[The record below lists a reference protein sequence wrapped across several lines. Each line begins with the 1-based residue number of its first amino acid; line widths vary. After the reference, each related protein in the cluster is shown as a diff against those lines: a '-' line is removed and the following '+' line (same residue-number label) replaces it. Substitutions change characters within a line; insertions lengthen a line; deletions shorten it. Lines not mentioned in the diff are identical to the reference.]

1 MEPFIACDTED
12 NSAELMAEGRSGFE
26 KQITQCA
33 GITSDGEEYH
43 NNGDVGKFIHWM
55 MSRDANRIYFHNL
68 QYDLGNLFADRLH
81 QFSLTMV
88 GGRLIKA
95 QWRGKT
101 FVDSFNLFP
110 TRLADLG
117 DAIGLEKLKF
127 DSMSKEYVMRDCQ
140 IIHDALKHLQDTL
153 ESFKIKKMPNTLG
166 SMCVRV
172 WKSMGGK
179 NWSCFSE
186 VCHNS
191 VYGGRV
197 ELFSKGGEGCVM
209 WTDINSLYP
218 WAMTQKYPDECIQTT
233 DMKEYGLTEATVE
246 IPHQPYA
253 PLPYRT
259 QESDNFSGIS
269 EGSIIFPCGQFTGTW
284 TNHELRNAIENHGA
298 KILKLHSSFGTDKA
312 SDYYGDF
319 VKKFY
324 KRRLECKTPA
334 YKLIY
339 KLLMNNLYGQLGMS
353 GKVIKTCRL
362 KEKDMK
368 LIKEGKLKVQTLGDN
383 VLKEFFIPLP
393 DHCNYLHASYVTS
406 YGRLRLLEY
415 MRTIPPKDMIYCDT
429 DSLFFFAKDWK
440 APFKTG
446 DRLGDM
452 KLEDKGTKITTYA
465 PKVYSIND
473 MVKAKGVPRHL
484 AKKFVEEG
492 YVEYSAPYKLREAVT
507 FYERGNTKKLSVW
520 RKVRKE
526 MRTKY
531 AKKNLVDGGH
541 WMPLTMKRG

>member
-12 NSAELMAEGRSGFE
+12 NSAELMAGGKSGFE
-26 KQITQCA
+26 KQLTQCA

-43 NNGDVGKFIHWM
+43 NRGDADKFIEWM
-55 MSRDANRIYFHNL
+55 LTRDANRICFHNL

-81 QFSLTMV
+81 EFSLTMV

-95 QWRGKT
+95 QWKGKT

-110 TRLADLG
+110 TSLASLG

-127 DSMSKEYVMRDCQ
+127 DANSRKYVMRDCQ
-140 IIHDALKHLQDTL
+140 IILEALNHLQDTL
-153 ESFKIKKMPNTLG
+153 KSFKVKKMPNTLG

-172 WKSMGGK
+172 WKAMGGK
-179 NWSCFSE
+179 NWSCHSDICKDTIF
-186 VCHNS
+186 
-191 VYGGRV
+191 GGRV

-209 WTDINSLYP
+209 WTDVNSLYP
-218 WAMTQKYPDECIQTT
+218 WAMTQKYPHECTQTK

-246 IPHQPYA
+246 VPQQPYA

-259 QESDNFSGIS
+259 KEADGFSGIS
-269 EGSIIFPCGQFTGTW
+269 EGSILFPCGRFTGTW
-284 TNHELRNAIENHGA
+284 TNHELRNAVENHGV
-298 KILKLHSSFGTDKA
+298 KILKLHYTFGTDRA
-312 SDYYGDF
+312 SDYYGNF

-324 KRRLECKTPA
+324 KKRLESKTPA

-353 GKVIKTCRL
+353 GKVIKTCKLTEIDL
-362 KEKDMK
+362 KRIQRGD
-368 LIKEGKLKVQTLGDN
+368 LRVQMIGNN

-393 DHCNYLHASYVTS
+393 EHCNYLHASYVTS
-406 YGRLRLLEY
+406 YGRLRLLEF
-415 MRTIPPKDMIYCDT
+415 MRKVPPEDMVYCDT

-440 APFKTG
+440 APFPTG
-446 DRLGDM
+446 DGLGEM
-452 KLEDKGTKITTYA
+452 KLEDKGSRITTYA

-473 MVKAKGVPRHL
+473 IVKAKGVPRRL
-484 AKKFVEEG
+484 ARKFVEQG
-492 YVEYSAPYKLREAVT
+492 YVEYDAPYKLREAVT
-507 FYERGNTKKLSVW
+507 FYERGNRKKLSVW

-526 MRTKY
+526 MRTRY
-531 AKKNLVDGGH
+531 AKKKLVDGGY
-541 WMPLTMKRG
+541 WEPLWLNRG